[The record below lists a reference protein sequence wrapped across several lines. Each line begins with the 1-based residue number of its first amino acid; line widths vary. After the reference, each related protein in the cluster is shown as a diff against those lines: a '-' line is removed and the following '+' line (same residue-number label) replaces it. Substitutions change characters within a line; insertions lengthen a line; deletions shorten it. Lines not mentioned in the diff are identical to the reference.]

1 MVEALLFR
9 KNNRLLYEKGGT
21 HMKYVKSI
29 LSAIVVFI
37 FGLTVGGLGV
47 WYIIMSAFKE
57 TKYTHRADRDHVS
70 YADHYE

>member
-1 MVEALLFR
+1 MEGVILIREI
-9 KNNRLLYEKGGT
+9 NRLLYEKGGT

-47 WYIIMSAFKE
+47 WYIVMSAFKE
-57 TKYTHRADRDHVS
+57 TKYTRRADRDHVS

>member
-1 MVEALLFR
+1 
-9 KNNRLLYEKGGT
+9 
-21 HMKYVKSI
+21 MKYVKSI